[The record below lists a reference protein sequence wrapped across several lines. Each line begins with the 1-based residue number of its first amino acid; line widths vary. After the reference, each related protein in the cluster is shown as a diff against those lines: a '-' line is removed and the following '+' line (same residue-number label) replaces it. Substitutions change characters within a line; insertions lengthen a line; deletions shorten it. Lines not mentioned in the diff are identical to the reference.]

1 MGVVPGIMTPEELT
15 VRTSRALAAA
25 VAAGRDLGLEVTDPK
40 VLHDVFSVVV
50 HLAPSPVVVRVPT
63 VLAPSFDLGALD
75 RRQRDEL
82 DVVTWLASKDFPV
95 IPPSPLVPLAPV
107 QRDGFSMTFWQY
119 VEHEENHEPDYVRNA
134 AYTADLHAALRDHPG
149 DLPFLSF
156 LDDTIPSSFDFLAAN
171 PDLLP
176 PADLARARQEWAIL
190 EPVVTSREGFA
201 ATFPNVPVQTLHGDS
216 PPYNVVAT
224 VNGAVH
230 ADFELTTT
238 GPVEWDLSLVG
249 PAGEAAYNKAAGDLE
264 LRILDDRVLRVMDAA
279 RMIQLVSCLALVPQ
293 LPLLAEGLKPSL
305 DVWRAMPLAGG
316 LNA

>member
-1 MGVVPGIMTPEELT
+1 MSGIVGPEELT
-15 VRTSRALAAA
+15 ARTARALAAA
-25 VAAGRDLGLEVTDPK
+25 VAAGKDLGLAVTDPK

-63 VLAPSFDLGALD
+63 VLAPSFDLAAQE

-82 DVVTWLASKDFPV
+82 DVVKWLASQDFPV

-107 QRDGFSMTFWQY
+107 RHDGFSMTFWQY

-134 AYTADLHAALRDHPG
+134 AYTADLHAALRDYPG
-149 DLPFLSF
+149 DLPFLLS
-156 LDDTIPSSFDFLAAN
+156 LDDTVASSFDFVADN

-176 PADLARARQEWAIL
+176 PADLDRARREWAVL

-201 ATFPNVPVQTLHGDS
+201 TAFPDVPVQTLHGDS

-224 VNGAVH
+224 ANGMLH

-238 GPVEWDLSLVG
+238 GPTEWDLSRVG
-249 PAGEAAYNKAAGDLE
+249 PDGEAAYNKAATALG
-264 LRILDDRVLRVMDAA
+264 LRTLDDRVLRVMDAV
-279 RMIQLVSCLALVPQ
+279 RMIQVVSCLALVPQ
-293 LPLLAEGLKPSL
+293 LPVLAEGLKPSL
-305 DVWRAMPLAGG
+305 DVWRAMPFAGG
-316 LNA
+316 LDT